1 MNHNPRKFEEK
12 IALNKQKQAEQD
24 KQFEDIIRDV
34 SNIRDNECISNQ
46 FRSLPNIHGPPP
58 GMYQYNMAAFN
69 APVNHQDGF
78 WNADIHHGLNLQLP
92 ESHQR
97 RVLSDSQLH
106 KTGVKGESEGW
117 NNHSLPRPK
126 SALSV
131 KSYEN
136 SISTKT
142 SSLPDLSQN
151 YIPVQDES
159 YSQNILHQHYL
170 DGIPDNLRMGGQHQ
184 YQVPPHQGGGYFM
197 SIDEATGTD
206 LKHRVRQYSP
216 TPSPPATPQSMSYNF
231 GSPNTNYQRMTAQM
245 QEFNLHSPTGQILH
259 SGNCSPHSRSGQAS
273 PDVYDIKPSIDDSVA
288 AHQQYI
294 NYYPSQ
300 PPTPHEQQSYSNPPS
315 IPKIQVQAPEEAMSP
330 QYYPPDDEMSG
341 AGMDLNE
348 YFVNFEHDSILQGED
363 VQGSLDMY
371 PSTSYQNYP
380 YS

>member
-1 MNHNPRKFEEK
+1 MIKINDLRLQESPSHAGMKGLKEQIGPEKTKHVENLRKREPQHTFHLRNDSKRCEIDLSRMNHNPRKFEEK

-34 SNIRDNECISNQ
+34 SNIRDNE
-46 FRSLPNIHGPPP
+46 
-58 GMYQYNMAAFN
+58 NMAAFN

-78 WNADIHHGLNLQLP
+78 WNPDIHHGLNLQLP
-92 ESHQR
+92 ESHTR
-97 RVLSDSQLH
+97 RYSNIRSYPGFPFDECTTMCKFSGKLTVQIFQ
-106 KTGVKGESEGW
+106 
-117 NNHSLPRPK
+117 LPRPK

-159 YSQNILHQHYL
+159 YSQN
-170 DGIPDNLRMGGQHQ
+170 
-184 YQVPPHQGGGYFM
+184 
-197 SIDEATGTD
+197 
-206 LKHRVRQYSP
+206 
-216 TPSPPATPQSMSYNF
+216 F
-231 GSPNTNYQRMTAQM
+231 GSPNTSYQTMTAQM
-245 QEFNLHSPTGQILH
+245 QEFNLHSPTGQIIH
-259 SGNCSPHSRSGQAS
+259 SGNCSPHNRSGQAS
-273 PDVYDIKPSIDDSVA
+273 PDVYDIKPSLEDSL
-288 AHQQYI
+288 AHQRYI

-300 PPTPHEQQSYSNPPS
+300 PPTPHDQQSYSNPPS

-330 QYYPPDDEMSG
+330 QFYPQDEEMTG

-363 VQGSLDMY
+363 VQGSIDMY